1 MGKFTHESSHLW
13 IWFQQHSTCI
23 PTEICEIT
31 RRFLFGCNWTT
42 SQHWFPLWKTRRGNW
57 MRASESYLSPMSGFS
72 DKRKFEVSYA
82 ESRSEPI
89 KFKFISPPTAPRCI
103 HTPYFRVHCTL
114 RFITL
119 PRSSSLTVRK
129 KWIENFGLLGFGKF
143 IFSLHSQKVI
153 TVDLRPKNPKTTE
166 NTTLLSENKSG
177 CIYHS

>member
-1 MGKFTHESSHLW
+1 
-13 IWFQQHSTCI
+13 
-23 PTEICEIT
+23 
-31 RRFLFGCNWTT
+31 
-42 SQHWFPLWKTRRGNW
+42 